1 MRYKEFLDK
10 YGENAKVEL
19 YDSDEN
25 CLEVDLASELL
36 LDENQEVIITSQF
49 EDIFCLTIDSCE
61 NEV

>member
-25 CLEVDLASELL
+25 CLEVDLASELF
-36 LDENQEVIITSQF
+36 LDENQEVVITSQF
-49 EDIFCLTIDSCE
+49 EDIFCLTIDSSG
-61 NEV
+61 NEE